1 MQPFSVFTIHSGL
14 SRILVQYVITWFD
27 FKTQGLKFMQ
37 VRQLRTLQKSI
48 QNMYDSTLKILW
60 TPVVDVILKAF
71 SAILKLVRWKYNAY
85 SE

>member
-1 MQPFSVFTIHSGL
+1 
-14 SRILVQYVITWFD
+14 
-27 FKTQGLKFMQ
+27 MQ